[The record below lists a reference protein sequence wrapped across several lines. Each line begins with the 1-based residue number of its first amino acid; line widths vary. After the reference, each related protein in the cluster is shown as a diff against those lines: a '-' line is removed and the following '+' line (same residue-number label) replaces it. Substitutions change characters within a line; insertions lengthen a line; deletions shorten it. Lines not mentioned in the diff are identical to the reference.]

1 MAVAARWMR
10 LGALASH
17 ELTAVLSALASAQA
31 PHSPPILIWVQ
42 AQSDLLHGL
51 VRAERASFVF
61 AMIVPTRLAP
71 GRTGRWL
78 AWGLAP
84 AIATYRQFGV
94 RAYLNEEDVW
104 LNGHRIAASAA
115 AAIDGCAVVASS
127 FLPRLAGRLPEGRA
141 CDASPEFRT
150 WLRAGLALA
159 ASEWAGMG
167 ESPAERELET
177 VFRARVEAQHGW
189 RFETAW
195 PSACEREAIAR
206 VRNDTAEPLEEALP
220 R

>member
-1 MAVAARWMR
+1 MAVVARWMR
-10 LGALASH
+10 LGPLAPRELQAALWGLASTQAPQAPP
-17 ELTAVLSALASAQA
+17 LMIWAQA
-31 PHSPPILIWVQ
+31 Q
-42 AQSDLLHGL
+42 ADLLHGL

-61 AMIVPTRLAP
+61 ALIVPMRLAP
-71 GRTGRWL
+71 GRAGRWL

-104 LNGHRIAASAA
+104 VNGRRIAASGAVA
-115 AAIDGCAVVASS
+115 VGGCAVVASS
-127 FLPRLAGRLPEGRA
+127 FLRSLAGSPPTA
-141 CDASPEFRT
+141 TTCDALPEFRT

-159 ASEWAGMG
+159 ASEWAGIG

-177 VFRARVEAQHGW
+177 VFRSRVEAQHGW
-189 RFETAW
+189 CFETAW
-195 PSACEREAIAR
+195 PSACEQVAIAR
-206 VRNDTAEPLEEALP
+206 VRDEAAEPLEEALP